1 MQSPIVARI
10 ILQYVND
17 KRKNKNTYELTL
29 REKDILESLT
39 CGNSYKMI
47 ADKFEISIGTVTTHI
62 KNIYGKLG
70 VHSQAEAVA
79 KALKE
84 GLV

>member
-1 MQSPIVARI
+1 
-10 ILQYVND
+10 
-17 KRKNKNTYELTL
+17 
-29 REKDILESLT
+29 
-39 CGNSYKMI
+39 MI